1 MIPCLD
7 SKTTRTARFA
17 SRGTESRFAALNA
30 QVRTASRFFHFL
42 LPGKCNQKQ
51 PCTTS
56 GNRAATKHVCTQEC
70 KAGQPNGLA
79 GPLGHLGPSPPT
91 WRLAWRHRAPCT
103 SASAPGTASAVTSTC
118 ACMYVCVC
126 VCVCKPL
133 PTHSGCCPATLP
145 APLGRL
151 PLL

>member
-1 MIPCLD
+1 MNRKGVQRHD
-7 SKTTRTARFA
+7 SKAPHCDVAHKIADCPSLDKPINGRNGSTSRHVTLYLPASNSAR
-17 SRGTESRFAALNA
+17 G
-30 QVRTASRFFHFL
+30 QGHV
-42 LPGKCNQKQ
+42 
-51 PCTTS
+51 
-56 GNRAATKHVCTQEC
+56 HVCAC
-70 KAGQPNGLA
+70 KAGQPNGSA
-79 GPLGHLGPSPPT
+79 GPFGHLGPSPPT
-91 WRLAWRHRAPCT
+91 RRLAWRHRAPCT
-103 SASAPGTASAVTSTC
+103 SASVPGTASAVTSTC